1 METAAAAAAAFPLEM
16 TGHEFFCCCIRLVSM
31 FLNQNRV
38 NMAFIETEEQL
49 WRLDWKMGNSGGET
63 HILGKQQALVGVF
76 RPGGE
81 STDWWGQWAGPAERG
96 IRGGHR

>member
-1 METAAAAAAAFPLEM
+1 MLHKT
-16 TGHEFFCCCIRLVSM
+16 C
-31 FLNQNRV
+31 V
-38 NMAFIETEEQL
+38 NVFKSKSSQYGLIETEEQL

-81 STDWWGQWAGPAERG
+81 SADWWGQWAGPAERG